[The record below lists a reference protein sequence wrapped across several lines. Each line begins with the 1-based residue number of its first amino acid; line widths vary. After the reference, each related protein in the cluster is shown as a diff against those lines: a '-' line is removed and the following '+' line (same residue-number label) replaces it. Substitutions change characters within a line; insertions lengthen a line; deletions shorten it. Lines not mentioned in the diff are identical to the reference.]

1 MLTECDHDA
10 GSQTF
15 QQHSVANGKR
25 WNSWVD
31 KNFIKFQHLLLL
43 PILSFFLCLSV
54 NLGASIRSAAPTR
67 RLPCGAVP
75 CTAWRRAP
83 ILAEQRFWCLGP
95 PALFL
100 VDLGGEESMKRR
112 YLLKGACCVCLINGH
127 RNPVPK
133 KAYNAAASACSSS
146 KWRLSTSMMQVDGW
160 TRECLPKRAADGLVS
175 CRKYRSCMLL
185 LLVLLLA
192 CVFLVAVL
200 LGINMFIFL
209 EFGQWLLPG

>member
-1 MLTECDHDA
+1 MA
-10 GSQTF
+10 
-15 QQHSVANGKR
+15 
-25 WNSWVD
+25 
-31 KNFIKFQHLLLL
+31 
-43 PILSFFLCLSV
+43 LCLAP
-54 NLGASIRSAAPTR
+54 LGAER
-67 RLPCGAVP
+67 
-75 CTAWRRAP
+75 
-83 ILAEQRFWCLGP
+83 RFWPSRGFGALGP
-95 PALFL
+95 RHFFWWTW
-100 VDLGGEESMKRR
+100 GGRNQ